1 MTNNNSSRME
11 VPQAKEA
18 MDKFKMEVANELG
31 VPLKNGY
38 NGDLTSKQ
46 NGSVGG
52 EMVRQMIK
60 RQEQEIDCISSDL
73 SPTKQRVISVIC
85 KDNKYHSLLLFP
97 LINTKRTGRLLPKL
111 CRYTFRRSH
120 LLENVRHRPHESP
133 QGRYPKPRRSPL
145 PTYTAKQ
152 LSYRSQK

>member
-52 EMVRQMIK
+52 EMVRQMIIFLLK
-60 RQEQEIDCISSDL
+60 VQEHFL
-73 SPTKQRVISVIC
+73 LP
-85 KDNKYHSLLLFP
+85 LLF
-97 LINTKRTGRLLPKL
+97 L
-111 CRYTFRRSH
+111 C
-120 LLENVRHRPHESP
+120 L
-133 QGRYPKPRRSPL
+133 
-145 PTYTAKQ
+145 
-152 LSYRSQK
+152 